1 MTIKRLDQ
9 SGKTPFRFRT
19 FQEKRGD
26 LKTLAN
32 QRLGGFSLKNEI
44 ASLTKLAS
52 DKPFVLYFSV
62 YFRTVHVFFV
72 IGSFERIILLSVSF
86 SKLCKVR
93 IFRKIFLSFRLCLG
107 YLVAAK
113 VVRA

>member
-32 QRLGGFSLKNEI
+32 QRLGGFSLKIEI
-44 ASLTKLAS
+44 ASSTKNWPAI
-52 DKPFVLYFSV
+52 KPLCSTSERFMFSLLSGAL
-62 YFRTVHVFFV
+62 R
-72 IGSFERIILLSVSF
+72 GSFS
-86 SKLCKVR
+86 
-93 IFRKIFLSFRLCLG
+93 CL
-107 YLVAAK
+107 
-113 VVRA
+113 